1 VILVAT
7 GVDSG
12 IQFAIL
18 AALPGMANTTVGF
31 VVALPVWLLRYR
43 RQRDSTNIHVNSP
56 TPLDS

>member
-18 AALPGMANTTVGF
+18 AALLGMANTTDGF
-31 VVALPVWLLRYR
+31 VVARPVGLLRYR
-43 RQRDSTNIHVNSP
+43 RQRDSTNLHVNSP
-56 TPLDS
+56 APLDS